1 VRRRWSCLWFL
12 GPSLNFYRF
21 LFTLYLV
28 TVQQV
33 EEYLSRGRTY
43 REGGLIAREEWLTA
57 YTEIPAAMIAAV
69 IAAVFQFT
77 NALNSSH
84 HIVDSA
90 AIFRRPLARKMAS
103 YALLLN
109 QSILTIPKFTL
120 ECGSVIKEVPIAYK
134 TWGNLNETRDNVMV
148 ICHAFTG
155 SADVEDW

>member
-1 VRRRWSCLWFL
+1 VTKKGGSAGSPRSVFSKI
-12 GPSLNFYRF
+12 GHVGI
-21 LFTLYLV
+21 LF
-28 TVQQV
+28 
-33 EEYLSRGRTY
+33 
-43 REGGLIAREEWLTA
+43 
-57 YTEIPAAMIAAV
+57 
-69 IAAVFQFT
+69 
-77 NALNSSH
+77 NSSH